1 MRALVLLLL
10 STTAFADGSV
20 RGTVDITRPDNA
32 EPKAVVVYLT
42 GFAEPPP
49 KTVVTIEQHD
59 RRFQPALVAITAGQT
74 IEFPNG
80 DPFMHNVFS
89 NSGQRKFDLGSY
101 PKGESRSRVF
111 PDTGVID
118 VYCNVHPEMS
128 ATILVVPNR
137 RFTLT
142 AIDGSFE
149 ITGVP
154 PGKWTV
160 FAYSRRA
167 QAPVHADVEVK
178 DGNTAEVKLQLVEH
192 KRSDDHANK
201 FGEKYR
207 DPDETKLYQ

>member
-1 MRALVLLLL
+1 MRALVLLLV
-10 STTAFADGSV
+10 TGTAFADGTV
-20 RGTVDITRPDNA
+20 RGRVDVDRPANA
-32 EPKAVVVYLT
+32 DAKPAVVYLV
-42 GFAEPPP
+42 GFTEPAP
-49 KTVVTIEQHD
+49 KTVVTIEQHE

-80 DPFMHNVFS
+80 DPFLHNVFS
-89 NSGQRKFDLGSY
+89 TSEGRHFDLGSY
-101 PKGESRSRVF
+101 PKGESRTRVF

-137 RFTLT
+137 KFTFT
-142 AIDGSFE
+142 DTDGHFE

-154 PGKWTV
+154 AGKWKI

-167 QAPVHADVEVK
+167 TAPTHDSVEVV
-178 DGNTAEVKLQLVEH
+178 DGGTVEVTLKLVEQ
-192 KRSDDHANK
+192 KRSEDHVNK

-207 DPDETKLYQ
+207 DPDETKIYH